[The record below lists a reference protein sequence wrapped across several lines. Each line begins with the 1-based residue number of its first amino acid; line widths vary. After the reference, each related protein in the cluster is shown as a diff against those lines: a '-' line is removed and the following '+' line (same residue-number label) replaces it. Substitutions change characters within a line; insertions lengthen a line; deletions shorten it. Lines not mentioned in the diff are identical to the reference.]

1 MAAVAVGVALQERG
15 AASGPGALHKPGRDF
30 VNGAHVLTIDP
41 SGFDA
46 ESSGAPKNG
55 SRGRFLVMRVLVVL
69 IVFADVDHWQLP
81 QLRQVHYFVE
91 RSLAERAF
99 SKEADGNAIGAQS
112 LGGESCASGDTNAA
126 ADDRVGAE
134 VAGSGISDVHRSTL
148 AATIARFFSQQLGEH
163 AVGRCTLGQAVSVAA
178 VRAGDV
184 IVNAQSFA
192 NAHGNGFFAAV
203 QMGKSGHE
211 CASVNLVHLFFKQ
224 TDAHHLAIGVKP
236 LLLLGSGFAASC
248 GVGSNGCHF
257 FLGPAVTGVVTPDIA
272 ASTSNMQAKSYFVQP
287 MPRAAVR
294 ISLLT
299 AVEGSGT
306 SSWRPRSI
314 ARTISFCIMLMSN
327 QASSGCRSTKGPRY

>member
-163 AVGRCTLGQAVSVAA
+163 A
-178 VRAGDV
+178 
-184 IVNAQSFA
+184 QSFA

-211 CASVNLVHLFFKQ
+211 CASGSLVHLFFKQ